1 VAAVRAAVHSNVR
14 FPGLPAKHL
23 APALTCLAAQTQ
35 VANTPEVKQD
45 SSDDEDNILE
55 EGKQKVA
62 AATAAV
68 LAAAGGG
75 GEGLQVHW
83 LTSAGVE
90 VAGGDEEDAKKAHAQ
105 SGDSALNLARE
116 KLAAGDITA
125 ANAASAAAAKFYDA
139 AGEYGDDRALELAEL
154 DTKIL
159 ALAQGTVERAG
170 LMQGTLAQANLKSTL
185 EVGAEQEGV
194 VASVAEGQETAGQA
208 SSPVGSHSSKQ
219 GHFLYF

>member
-1 VAAVRAAVHSNVR
+1 MAAVRAAVHSNVR

-55 EGKQKVA
+55 EVKQKVA

-75 GEGLQVHW
+75 GGGLQVHW

-90 VAGGDEEDAKKAHAQ
+90 VAGGDEEDAKKA
-105 SGDSALNLARE
+105 
-116 KLAAGDITA
+116 K
-125 ANAASAAAAKFYDA
+125 
-139 AGEYGDDRALELAEL
+139 
-154 DTKIL
+154 
-159 ALAQGTVERAG
+159 
-170 LMQGTLAQANLKSTL
+170 
-185 EVGAEQEGV
+185 EQ
-194 VASVAEGQETAGQA
+194 
-208 SSPVGSHSSKQ
+208 
-219 GHFLYF
+219 